1 MSQQVLLLKDPDQ
14 VKHMHYVDSYRPHDL
29 MWGLGIE
36 NETYLQCAKAKIVDV
51 AFLLKN
57 KKNERYSVN
66 YFKNYKPGVYDAA
79 VRRIFGCDGQPA
91 ASPLDNSLALPAAS
105 LDMPCA
111 LPVLLNA
118 HFFQKTDIYNQAA
131 TTYSRVP
138 LPNPKFC
145 GKTLLQML
153 QDADPFFRDEMGKQF
168 IFDGDTIEFA
178 TTRFYKATVED
189 VCEELVAMKR
199 TFIEKVRAAAAT
211 FPIDPKKLAVP
222 LTDVMF
228 ANANHGLATF
238 MTNINNVAIFNNM
251 TYHFNITLPTR
262 LNGRARV
269 ADPIAFRNKHR
280 ALMRLIQWLTPLFV
294 ARYGAKDV
302 LSSPRGSLGKYR
314 NVEDTQQLPVLTKAS
329 QRVALSRYIG
339 VGTYDTE
346 AMPRGKLLN
355 DPLDQNPYYKL
366 PFWWYHAYREES
378 DYVMEDDVGY
388 DFNFNKHV
396 CHGIEFRVLDYF
408 PEEQL
413 PEFMRFIVYLADEA
427 LAMYANYID
436 VHDPVLDKLW
446 NKCMGRVV
454 RDGKDAVLN
463 KGAVKRFRSIFQ
475 VDHCVPLTRDPL
487 VLLEQIR
494 TTLRDRHHDKSE
506 CSRKMI
512 RWTCFDT
519 VAEAEACVPSPP
531 QTTSDCVLI

>member
-1 MSQQVLLLKDPDQ
+1 MSQQVLLLKDPEQ
-14 VKHMHYVDSYRPHDL
+14 VKHLHYVDSYRPHDL

-57 KKNERYSVN
+57 KKQERYSVN
-66 YFKNYKPGVYDAA
+66 YFNNYRPGVYDAA
-79 VRRIFGCDGQPA
+79 VRRIFGCDGQPTA
-91 ASPLDNSLALPAAS
+91 ALAS

-118 HFFQKTDIYNQAA
+118 HSFQKTDVYNQPA

-145 GKTLLQML
+145 GKTLLEML

-211 FPIDPKKLAVP
+211 FPVDPKKPVVP
-222 LTDVMF
+222 LTDVGF

-238 MTNINNVAIFNNM
+238 MTNVNNVAIFNNM

-269 ADPIAFRNKHR
+269 ADPIAFRDKHR

-294 ARYGAKDV
+294 ARYGARDV
-302 LSSPRGSLGKYR
+302 LSLPRGSLGRCGSAASTSEVK
-314 NVEDTQQLPVLTKAS
+314 PPALTKAS

-355 DPLDQNPYYKL
+355 DPFDQNTYHRL
-366 PFWWYHAYREES
+366 PFWWYHAYREEA
-378 DYVMEDDVGY
+378 DYVMEDDVGC

-413 PEFMRFIVYLADEA
+413 PEFMRFLVYLADEA
-427 LAMYANYID
+427 LAMYADYID

-446 NKCMGRVV
+446 NKCMGRIV

-463 KGAVKRFRSIFQ
+463 KGAVKRFRAIFQ
-475 VDHCVPLTRDPL
+475 VDHCTPLSRDPL

-494 TTLRDRHHDKSE
+494 TSLRSRHHGKSE
-506 CSRKMI
+506 CSMKMI

-519 VAEAEACVPSPP
+519 EAEAEACLAGSPKHETP
-531 QTTSDCVLI
+531 RSGECVLI